1 MKNLQLLWVSD
12 STLQPGHS
20 VKTHAHDDYYHLVC
34 VKRGVMQFTLDRDT
48 FPLHEGDA
56 VLVHK
61 GVQHGFVNIT
71 GESILSCEIKFVV
84 LNKALDR
91 ILSRASEGPFCD
103 SFVSQ
108 LISHIAREYSQNKAM
123 KDDAAAVALETL
135 IYHLTSD
142 MREGDSSR
150 IIDTSGYSDLSRR
163 VIDYLTEHYDE
174 NISLDDVSQ
183 GVAITKTYLCNAF
196 RKNTGMTIF
205 DCLKLIRIRKAAEF
219 LVYSDLSLN
228 QIAQMCGLVSASHFN
243 RVFMHYV
250 GIPPGQCRR
259 AYAYNLLAGAGDT
272 QRGADSFM
280 YSVLAGKAIS
290 PEIINS
296 FESLNHT

>member
-135 IYHLTSD
+135 I
-142 MREGDSSR
+142 
-150 IIDTSGYSDLSRR
+150 
-163 VIDYLTEHYDE
+163 
-174 NISLDDVSQ
+174 
-183 GVAITKTYLCNAF
+183 
-196 RKNTGMTIF
+196 
-205 DCLKLIRIRKAAEF
+205 
-219 LVYSDLSLN
+219 
-228 QIAQMCGLVSASHFN
+228 
-243 RVFMHYV
+243 
-250 GIPPGQCRR
+250 
-259 AYAYNLLAGAGDT
+259 
-272 QRGADSFM
+272 
-280 YSVLAGKAIS
+280 
-290 PEIINS
+290 
-296 FESLNHT
+296 

>member
-20 VKTHAHDDYYHLVC
+20 VKPHMHEDYYHLVC
-34 VKRGVMQFTLDRDT
+34 VERGEMIFSLDREE
-48 FPLHEGDA
+48 FPLRENEA

-61 GVQHGFVNIT
+61 GVQHGFVNNT
-71 GESILSCEIKFVV
+71 GENILSCEIKFVV
-84 LNKALDR
+84 LSKSLDR
-91 ILSRASEGPFCD
+91 ILSRSPQGPFHD
-103 SFVSQ
+103 SFLAQ
-108 LISHIAREYSQNKAM
+108 LVSHIAREYRLNKAM

-135 IYHLTSD
+135 IYHLTVEE
-142 MREGDSSR
+142 RESNSSR
-150 IIDTSGYSDLSRR
+150 IIDTGGYSDLSCR
-163 VIDYLTEHYDE
+163 VIDYLTEHYSE
-174 NISLDDVSQ
+174 TLSLDDVSE
-183 GVAITKTYLCNAF
+183 GVGITKTYLCNAF

-272 QRGADSFM
+272 QRTADSFM

-296 FESLNHT
+296 YESPNHP